1 MIIIDGYNLLW
12 TIRKVN
18 EDYESFSDV
27 QLCWVLSRYF
37 RLIRENGQIVF
48 DGTGPPDKSGF
59 ENIRDLEVL
68 FAGQSSA
75 DTVIEEKIK
84 ASTAPRRLTII
95 SSDRRL
101 RKAAHAKKATAVKSE
116 VFWIDVQKQLMR
128 KRGAKEPPGKRMGLT
143 ESETERWLKFF
154 GLEQ

>member
-1 MIIIDGYNLLW
+1 
-12 TIRKVN
+12 
-18 EDYESFSDV
+18 V

-59 ENIRDLEVL
+59 DNISDVEVL
-68 FAGQSSA
+68 FAGQNCDT

-84 ASTAPRRLTII
+84 ASTAPKRLVVV

-101 RKAAHAKKATAVKSE
+101 RKAAHAKKAKAVKSD
-116 VFWIDVQKQLMR
+116 VFWVDVQKQLMR
-128 KRGAKEPPGKRMGLT
+128 KRGAKEPPGKRLGIT